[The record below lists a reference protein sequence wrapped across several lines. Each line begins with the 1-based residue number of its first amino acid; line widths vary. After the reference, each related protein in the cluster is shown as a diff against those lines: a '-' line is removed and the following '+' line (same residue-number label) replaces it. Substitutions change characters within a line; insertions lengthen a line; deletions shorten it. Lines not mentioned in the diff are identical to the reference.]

1 MIQVGLIDDHVS
13 FRDALAFMLQREPD
27 ITVDLEAGLV
37 AEARQLLETTPI
49 DVALV
54 DLDLPDGKGL
64 EVLPYVRSKNP
75 AAAAIVLTGSIN
87 PESPALAISNGAVGF
102 LHKSASTADVVAAI
116 RVAASGEML
125 FSATEA
131 VTLLREAA
139 RLHARDESKRRTLDQ
154 LTQRERDVLCALGS
168 GLDNQAIADQLFIGT
183 ATVRTHVSE
192 VLRKL
197 EVDSRLQAALLAVRF
212 GLVDLT
218 DAG

>member
-1 MIQVGLIDDHVS
+1 MIRVGLIDDHVS

-27 ITVDLEAGLV
+27 ITVDLEAGRV
-37 AEARQLLETTPI
+37 AEALQLLETTPI

-54 DLDLPDGKGL
+54 DLDMPDGKGL
-64 EVLPYVRSKNP
+64 DVLPYVRNKNP
-75 AAAAIVLTGSIN
+75 AAAAIVLTGSTN

-102 LHKSASTADVVAAI
+102 LHKSASTAEVVTDI

-139 RLHARDESKRRTLDQ
+139 RLQARDESKRRMLDQ
-154 LTQRERDVLCALGS
+154 LTQRERDVLTALGS

-183 ATVRTHVSE
+183 ATVRSHVSE

-197 EVDSRLQAALLAVRF
+197 NVDSRLQAALIAVRF
-212 GLVDLT
+212 GLVDPY
-218 DAG
+218 DVG